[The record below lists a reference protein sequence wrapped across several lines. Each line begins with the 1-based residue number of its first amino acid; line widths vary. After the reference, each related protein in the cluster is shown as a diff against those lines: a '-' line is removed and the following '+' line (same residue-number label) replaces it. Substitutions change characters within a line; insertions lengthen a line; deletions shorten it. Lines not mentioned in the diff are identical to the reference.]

1 MEIKT
6 TIAPVRS
13 KGAPAL
19 KKNMRCKCGVD
30 LFFES
35 QFGWTNELRNQ
46 AAMISFPP
54 TLSISPVPDQVPD
67 TKGDTAH

>member
-1 MEIKT
+1 
-6 TIAPVRS
+6 
-13 KGAPAL
+13 
-19 KKNMRCKCGVD
+19 MRVD

-67 TKGDTAH
+67 TEGDTAH

>member
-19 KKNMRCKCGVD
+19 KKKHAVQMRVD

-67 TKGDTAH
+67 TEGDTAH